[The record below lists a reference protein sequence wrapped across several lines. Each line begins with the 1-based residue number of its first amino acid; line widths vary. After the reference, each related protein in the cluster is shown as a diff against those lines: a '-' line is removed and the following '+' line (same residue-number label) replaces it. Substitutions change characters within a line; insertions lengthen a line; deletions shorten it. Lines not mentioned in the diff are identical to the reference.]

1 MRSKEFDLFLAM
13 LVSMLKDGK
22 TDEVIK
28 LIEEARGKD
37 EDGNKKKTD

>member
-1 MRSKEFDLFLAM
+1 M
-13 LVSMLKDGK
+13 LLSMLKDGK

-37 EDGNKKKTD
+37 EEGNKK